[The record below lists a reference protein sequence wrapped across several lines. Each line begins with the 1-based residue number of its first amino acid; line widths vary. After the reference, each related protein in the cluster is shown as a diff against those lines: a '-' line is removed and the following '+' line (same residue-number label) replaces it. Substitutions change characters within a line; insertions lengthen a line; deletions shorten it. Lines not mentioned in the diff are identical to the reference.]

1 MEDKDNECRRLI
13 SYAVFLRN
21 VNGISTKE
29 VSERAGMKSQY
40 VSRLESGTISP
51 TLTSFINYVDGIGC
65 EIEVVRKDGK
75 NNYRRLV
82 ESLVSALDSKDKTA
96 VEHAISDMK
105 TTLYLDKIRESQE
118 EERQKD
124 IDLILEAK
132 EKGEAAVAIERQR
145 RSEAAAKRLKSYGKG
160 KKDSKKRK

>member
-1 MEDKDNECRRLI
+1 MEDKDYECRRLI

-96 VEHAISDMK
+96 VELAISDMK

-145 RSEAAAKRLKSYGKG
+145 RSEAATKRLKSYGKG

>member
-1 MEDKDNECRRLI
+1 MEDKDYECRRLI

-21 VNGISTKE
+21 VNEISTKE

-124 IDLILEAK
+124 IDFILEAK